1 MQNPVIVAS
10 FAALIFWTESASSAA
25 AETVPS
31 NWTEFK
37 SSKEKSDI
45 ALVAKISKADWWN
58 VCARYGKLRRL
69 GKETREFVAYREHL
83 ADEDLLNGRDLMNI
97 DKKQVAV
104 GMTACGAFAAI
115 GLPER
120 SNKTTTAYGSRQ
132 QMVYSNPHRYV
143 YVDDSKLSR
152 TGLVIAVQE

>member
-10 FAALIFWTESASSAA
+10 FAALIFLTESASSATA
-25 AETVPS
+25 DAIPS

-37 SSKEKSDI
+37 SSKDKNDI

-69 GKETREFVAYREHL
+69 GKESREFAAYREHL
-83 ADEDLLNGRDLMNI
+83 VHDDMLNGHDLMNI
-97 DKKQVAV
+97 DKKQVTI
-104 GMTACGAFAAI
+104 GMTACGVFASI

-120 SNKTTTAYGSRQ
+120 SNRTTTAYGMRQ
-132 QMVYSNPHRYV
+132 QMIYTNPGRYI
-143 YVDDSKLSR
+143 YIDDAKSSS
-152 TGLVIAVQE
+152 TGMVTAIQD